1 MLRLLST
8 VGLVFAL
15 AGVALFVALAIGT
28 WSIKRE
34 ADQQVAAAT
43 DKAYQAGD
51 VAAKVIALIREV
63 IARARASLA
72 AARAASTTPEAVEDP
87 LARLAMWKAR
97 RELPGEIEK
106 ARDVVGVASEA
117 VVVAGAA
124 LDVFGEHRSDE
135 A

>member
-1 MLRLLST
+1 MLRLVSAL
-8 VGLVFAL
+8 GLFL
-15 AGVALFVALAIGT
+15 AVALFVALAIGT

-72 AARAASTTPEAVEDP
+72 AARAASTMPEAVEDP

-97 RELPGEIEK
+97 RELPGE
-106 ARDVVGVASEA
+106 V
-117 VVVAGAA
+117 
-124 LDVFGEHRSDE
+124 
-135 A
+135 